1 VLSRN
6 RKIIR
11 AFGACALG
19 ACTAAAA
26 TLPAAPGAAAAL
38 PGTGQGR
45 APAMARGA
53 VAHARVV
60 SADPVDYTP
69 HVLDGIVNAFAL
81 VGRKVVV
88 GGSFTRVQNAGE
100 SREMRRTNLFAFD
113 LYTGKVDESFAPV
126 LDGTVYALAPGAGD
140 TVYVGGAFDTVNH
153 WPAHALT
160 RLSLEDGRAVHGFT
174 PWVRGGEVNALVAH
188 GGHLYVGGDFR
199 RIGEAERPAL
209 ARLDARTGALDPT
222 FTVTPGDPPRRA
234 RLRVYAMALS
244 RDRLAVDGAFT
255 TLDGLSRPQLGLID
269 IGRNP
274 ARVAPWRTAAYAPD
288 CWSAF
293 PWYVRGLDFSPDG
306 KYFVVVTT
314 GGPKHRGGTGPTCDS
329 AARFETYSRG
339 NNIHPT
345 WINHTGGDSLYSVAV
360 TGAAVYVG
368 GHQRWLN
375 NPHGSDTPGPGAV
388 SRKGIGAIHPVT
400 GRALAWNPTRTRGV
414 GVKAFLAHKGGLLVG
429 SDTTELGREYHARVG
444 MFPLRN

>member
-1 VLSRN
+1 MLSRN

-113 LYTGKVDESFAPV
+113 LYTGKVDENFAPV

-209 ARLDARTGALDPT
+209 ARLDARTGAPDLHRHAGRSAAARPA
-222 FTVTPGDPPRRA
+222 PGVRDGALPRPARGRRRVHHARRA
-234 RLRVYAMALS
+234 V
-244 RDRLAVDGAFT
+244 
-255 TLDGLSRPQLGLID
+255 
-269 IGRNP
+269 P
-274 ARVAPWRTAAYAPD
+274 A
-288 CWSAF
+288 
-293 PWYVRGLDFSPDG
+293 
-306 KYFVVVTT
+306 
-314 GGPKHRGGTGPTCDS
+314 
-329 AARFETYSRG
+329 AARPHRHRAEPGEGRPLAYR
-339 NNIHPT
+339 
-345 WINHTGGDSLYSVAV
+345 SV
-360 TGAAVYVG
+360 
-368 GHQRWLN
+368 
-375 NPHGSDTPGPGAV
+375 
-388 SRKGIGAIHPVT
+388 
-400 GRALAWNPTRTRGV
+400 RA
-414 GVKAFLAHKGGLLVG
+414 GLLVG
-429 SDTTELGREYHARVG
+429 VSLVRARPG
-444 MFPLRN
+444 FFA